1 MRPPVI
7 VRQAILVA
15 SLSPSV
21 SRSTGLERSRPGE
34 MTEKLLEQL
43 ILQAPAVGVLLY
55 LLFRLDQRIGEL
67 IRVIVGL
74 AETDQEEKA
83 KRRLEN
89 LLPPKR

>member
-1 MRPPVI
+1 
-7 VRQAILVA
+7 
-15 SLSPSV
+15 
-21 SRSTGLERSRPGE
+21 
-34 MTEKLLEQL
+34 MTEKLIEQL

-83 KRRLEN
+83 NRRLDD
-89 LLPPKR
+89 LLPPRR